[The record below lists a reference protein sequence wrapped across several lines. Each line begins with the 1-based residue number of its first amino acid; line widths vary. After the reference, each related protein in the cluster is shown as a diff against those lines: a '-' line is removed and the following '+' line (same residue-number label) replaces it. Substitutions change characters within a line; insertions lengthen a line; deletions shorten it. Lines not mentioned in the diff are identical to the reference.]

1 MNSQNNKI
9 FMITKQGKH
18 GMKRKKERK
27 KERGKNKQ
35 TRNNQRINL
44 LQLFNVLQA
53 LQVCLLLPCH
63 ARTDLE
69 GEKSVWNL
77 VKERFSSSI

>member
-27 KERGKNKQ
+27 KERKRKKQ
-35 TRNNQRINL
+35 TNKKQPKN
-44 LQLFNVLQA
+44 
-53 LQVCLLLPCH
+53 
-63 ARTDLE
+63 
-69 GEKSVWNL
+69 
-77 VKERFSSSI
+77 